1 MPRRRPDLACGTLGE
16 NFMSKPDFM
25 KGLESLYSLAQKCI
39 QLKPSLSSH
48 KLAVL
53 MMGILEENTE
63 VVLAECSRSFSPWM
77 VAHAIELVTAGSDEA
92 DFLLH
97 EERSNLGGISI
108 KELHR
113 LIYAQVLSS
122 HSLTWQIAPIYLAS
136 CMKQGMPLL
145 EKLLSY
151 QPVVNNNLLLK
162 ILEICRLYQL
172 DSVSMNIMKVA
183 GVYHWKQGRKGLG
196 VYWLQQARDE
206 VRLNRIA
213 QTLFDFVGKSISDEN
228 FKEWEGLIELLGAD
242 SHSAGGLDFLYK
254 YRDFKRSLQYVSHG
268 QKNDACQ
275 LAVDSL
281 ISLMKSPSTPIR
293 FWLPL
298 LYDSLKLLN
307 WKGRPLLN
315 VSQTYLLLNK
325 LQELSTAKL
334 RPNFVQPSLPPDA
347 LSSFMWHVS
356 RTGNDHG
363 ERRGSRI
370 VGVGANKLICT
381 YVERELLADGGSGL
395 LFRSLPSSVTSSSS
409 LWDSVYEVKSDA
421 SGMRRIWTSSP
432 LCMGR
437 RACKIA
443 GRKTAQNAKKMK
455 LYSKIGKEL
464 VSAIKKGGTNP
475 TSNITLATLIEK
487 CKELDIPK
495 DIVDRNIKRATEKGQ
510 EAYIEKV
517 YEVYGYGG
525 ASIVV
530 EVLTDKITRSVA
542 AVRDVAK
549 DADKDQLLS
558 IALDAGAEDVI
569 EPPTYEDDTEEDMSD
584 RYFKIVTSNE
594 NYQAITLKLRTEGV
608 PFEPDNGS
616 ELLPLTTVE
625 VDDEALDLNKDLIS
639 RLLDLDDVDAVAV
652 TGAKLKVDDRVADR
666 VAERMA
672 GRLCDLLPRL
682 AGRLGYLPIEVVAVE
697 SSRCC

>member
-1 MPRRRPDLACGTLGE
+1 
-16 NFMSKPDFM
+16 
-25 KGLESLYSLAQKCI
+25 
-39 QLKPSLSSH
+39 
-48 KLAVL
+48 
-53 MMGILEENTE
+53 
-63 VVLAECSRSFSPWM
+63 
-77 VAHAIELVTAGSDEA
+77 
-92 DFLLH
+92 
-97 EERSNLGGISI
+97 
-108 KELHR
+108 
-113 LIYAQVLSS
+113 
-122 HSLTWQIAPIYLAS
+122 
-136 CMKQGMPLL
+136 
-145 EKLLSY
+145 
-151 QPVVNNNLLLK
+151 
-162 ILEICRLYQL
+162 
-172 DSVSMNIMKVA
+172 
-183 GVYHWKQGRKGLG
+183 
-196 VYWLQQARDE
+196 
-206 VRLNRIA
+206 
-213 QTLFDFVGKSISDEN
+213 
-228 FKEWEGLIELLGAD
+228 
-242 SHSAGGLDFLYK
+242 
-254 YRDFKRSLQYVSHG
+254 
-268 QKNDACQ
+268 
-275 LAVDSL
+275 
-281 ISLMKSPSTPIR
+281 
-293 FWLPL
+293 
-298 LYDSLKLLN
+298 
-307 WKGRPLLN
+307 
-315 VSQTYLLLNK
+315 
-325 LQELSTAKL
+325 
-334 RPNFVQPSLPPDA
+334 
-347 LSSFMWHVS
+347 MWHVS

-370 VGVGANKLICT
+370 VGVGANKVSEMTSSSSIRTLGAALQRFSNGVSSKCSISSINLH
-381 YVERELLADGGSGL
+381 RGSGL

-639 RLLDLDDVDAVAV
+639 RLLDLDDVDAVY
-652 TGAKLKVDDRVADR
+652 TDQ
-666 VAERMA
+666 
-672 GRLCDLLPRL
+672 
-682 AGRLGYLPIEVVAVE
+682 I
-697 SSRCC
+697 